1 MCSIVEKVEKCIR
14 DLGIE
19 TGIASG
25 LELWPC
31 VSDNI
36 KIFVPSF
43 TMTRLLRI

>member
-1 MCSIVEKVEKCIR
+1 MCSIVEKVENCIR

-25 LELWPC
+25 LELWPH

-36 KIFVPSF
+36 KIFVPNF